1 MPSDPVR
8 WYDAHAAELAPTY
21 EAVRSE
27 RLHAWF
33 ADLLPERGG
42 LALDVGAGT
51 GRDAAWL
58 ASKGF
63 DVVAVEPS
71 AAMREQAAGFHP
83 AAGVRWID
91 DSLPDLRQVLRSG
104 LSFDV
109 ILLSAVWMHVAP
121 SERPRAFRKLVTLLR
136 PGGLIAMTLRR
147 GPAGP
152 DRGMHPVCEDEVRQL
167 ARTHG
172 AFVERCVPAADQ
184 QGRAD
189 VSWTQM
195 AIRHRALLRAGYA
208 GDGDGGAGVG
218 RAGD

>member
-1 MPSDPVR
+1 VPSDPVR

-21 EAVRSE
+21 ESVRSE

-33 ADLLPERGG
+33 ADLLPARGG

-71 AAMREQAAGFHP
+71 IAMREQAASLHP
-83 AAGVRWID
+83 GLNIRWID

-104 LSFDV
+104 LSFDL

-121 SERPRAFRKLVTLLR
+121 SQRPRAFRKLVTLLR
-136 PGGLIAMTLRR
+136 PGGLIAMSLR
-147 GPAGP
+147 AGP
-152 DRGMHPVCEDEVRQL
+152 SAADRGMHPVSEAEVAQL
-167 ARTHG
+167 ARAHG
-172 AFVERCVPAADQ
+172 AFVERSVAADDQ
-184 QGRAD
+184 QGRPD
-189 VSWTQM
+189 VSWTQL
-195 AIRHRALLRAGYA
+195 AIRLPDVGAAGA
-208 GDGDGGAGVG
+208 ARLASAANVPV
-218 RAGD
+218 R